1 MAPPV
6 EHACIDLGSISIDVD
21 TLMMGPYVYEQGWVN
36 VISAGQTHT
45 VHSISDYVK
54 LQGKPVKVEA
64 MERYSKV
71 LWDVCTSLGK
81 HYNHSGPVSCH
92 LFISP
97 EGSVSFPMHTDLE
110 DVIIYMVSGS
120 KCFEFS
126 SGQMTLDAGDS
137 IYIPKGVAHRAINVK
152 DSLMLSFGLESFTES
167 KL

>member
-1 MAPPV
+1 MNSSV
-6 EHACIDLGSISIDVD
+6 EHGCIDLPSIEIDVD
-21 TLMMGPYVYEQGWVN
+21 AMMMGPYVYEQGWVN
-36 VISAGQTHT
+36 VISSGQTHKVHT
-45 VHSISDYVK
+45 VSDYAR
-54 LQGKPVKVEA
+54 LGDKPVKVES
-64 MERYSKV
+64 MERYSSA
-71 LWDVCTSLGK
+71 LWKACRELGNRFK
-81 HYNHSGPVSCH
+81 HDGPVSCH

-126 SGQMTLDAGDS
+126 HGQMTLDAGDS
-137 IYIPKGVAHRAINVK
+137 IFIPKGTPHRAINIK